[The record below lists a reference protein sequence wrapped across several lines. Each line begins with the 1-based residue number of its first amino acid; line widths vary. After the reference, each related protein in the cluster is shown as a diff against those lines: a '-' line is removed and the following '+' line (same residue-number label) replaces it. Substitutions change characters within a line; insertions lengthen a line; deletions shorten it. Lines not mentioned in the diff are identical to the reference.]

1 MDTHQIQSLQ
11 NAHQLAEIKRSK
23 SFQDLRSKGYFNA
36 IVDFFHHTVI
46 ESEHLT
52 CRTDHFING
61 RPAFKAIEYEGMS
74 FTLVI
79 DTSNQ
84 TSELGRWSNG
94 EVEYRREQLLLY
106 ADHDLVFTGILNSTI
121 YIAEKTTIDV
131 CREISSNSDD
141 CCTIRLGSWGN
152 HLVEALA
159 YARLLRT
166 PIDQNQILFDM
177 ARDIRVIDQHFGNLH

>member
-23 SFQDLRSKGYFNA
+23 SFQDLTSKGYFNA
-36 IVDFFHHTVI
+36 IVDFFYQPVI

-52 CRTDHFING
+52 CLTDHFING

-79 DTSNQ
+79 DTSNE
-84 TSELGRWSNG
+84 TSNLGRWSNG
-94 EVEYRREQLLLY
+94 EVQYRTELLLLY
-106 ADHDLVFTGILNSTI
+106 ADQELVFTGILNSTI
-121 YIAEKTTIDV
+121 YIAEETTIDV
-131 CREISSNSDD
+131 CRELSSNSDD

-152 HLVEALA
+152 HLVEALG

-177 ARDIRVIDQHFGNLH
+177 APDIRVIDQHLGNLH